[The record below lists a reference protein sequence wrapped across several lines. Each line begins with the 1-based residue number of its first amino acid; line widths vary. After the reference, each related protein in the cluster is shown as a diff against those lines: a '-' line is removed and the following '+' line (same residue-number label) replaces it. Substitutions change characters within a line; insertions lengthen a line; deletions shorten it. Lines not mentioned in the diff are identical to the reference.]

1 MQTKFLNIA
10 HLLVNP
16 WNPNLMTD
24 SMFEHLSTTISVSGF
39 LQPVLVWQRADG
51 HMIID
56 GEHRWK
62 ALKKNGATT
71 IEAKVLDDNDMFNI
85 GKEMKKRGLI
95 TIDVEQMNQG
105 TLIAIAKALTL
116 NMNETRGESDPLK
129 KAELV
134 HSLKP
139 IFSEEQLTSVLNI
152 PPEELKA
159 LELMLQMNKED
170 MEKAVK
176 SLKDKPKLSEIRI
189 IVDDHKLNIITT
201 AITHIGIPDKGEAI
215 AEICRLYCE
224 SQGVQVPS
232 ELELRDESPQET
244 EVPKETEV
252 SEDGSLKL

>member
-1 MQTKFLNIA
+1 MQTKFLNIG

-16 WNPNLMTD
+16 WNPNMMTD
-24 SMFEHLSTTISVSGF
+24 SKFEHLSTTISVSGF
-39 LQPVLVWQRADG
+39 LQPILVWQRPDG

-62 ALKKNGATT
+62 AMKKSGATT
-71 IEAKVLDDNDMFNI
+71 IEAKVLDDSDMFNI

-95 TIDVEQMNQG
+95 SVEVEQMNQG
-105 TLIAIAKALTL
+105 TLIAIAKALTM

-129 KAELV
+129 RAELV
-134 HSLKP
+134 QSLKP
-139 IFSEEQLTSVLNI
+139 IFNDEQLTGVLDI

-176 SLKDKPKLSEIRI
+176 SMKDKPKLSEIRI
-189 IVDDHKLNIITT
+189 LVDDHKLNIIMT
-201 AITHIGIPDKGEAI
+201 AINHIGITDKGEAL
-215 AEICRLYCE
+215 AEICRMYCE
-224 SQGVQVPS
+224 NLGIQVPS
-232 ELELRDESPQET
+232 ELTIESPQE
-244 EVPKETEV
+244 EEAPKETEV